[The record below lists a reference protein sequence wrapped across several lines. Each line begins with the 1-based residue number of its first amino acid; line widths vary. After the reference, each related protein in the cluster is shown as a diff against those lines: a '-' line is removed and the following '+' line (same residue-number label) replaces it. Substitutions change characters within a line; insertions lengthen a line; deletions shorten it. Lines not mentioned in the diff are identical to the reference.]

1 MLQRVQKIIA
11 NAGICSRRK
20 AEELIEQSK
29 VRVNG
34 NIIKI
39 GNKADSLRDKIVVEG
54 RELKVSRKEYVAFNK
69 PADCLTTL
77 LDPKGRKTIF
87 EYLHFKERMIPVGRL
102 DFKTEGLLLLTN
114 DGDFANKVMHPRY
127 EVDKTYRVFLDRKME
142 FKDLQ
147 NLREGVEIED
157 EQGKIKTKPVRANYA
172 SENKDVVDI
181 IIHEGQNRIVRRMM
195 TQLGYGVKRLI
206 RTKVGIVELGE
217 LGIGRYRRLGYSE
230 IRWFLK

>member
-11 NAGICSRRK
+11 NAGICSRRR
-20 AEELIEQSK
+20 AEQLIEQGK

-34 NIIKI
+34 IVIKI
-39 GNKADSLRDKIVVEG
+39 GDKAEPFRDKIIVEG
-54 RELKVSRKEYVAFNK
+54 REVKTCRKEYIAFNK

-77 LDPKGRKTIF
+77 LDPRGRKTIF
-87 EYLHFKERMIPVGRL
+87 SYLNFKERMIPIGRL
-102 DFKTEGLLLLTN
+102 DFRTEGLLLLTN
-114 DGDFANKVMHPRY
+114 DGDFANRVMHPRY
-127 EVDKTYRVFLDRKME
+127 EVDKTYKVFLDRKLE

-147 NLREGVEIED
+147 NLREGVEIDD

-195 TQLGYGVKRLI
+195 AQLGYNVRRLI

-217 LGIGRYRRLGYSE
+217 LGTGRYRKLGYSE
-230 IRWFLK
+230 IKWFLK